1 MSGGRSLLAMI
12 EERIA
17 AGDYRL
23 PARSSVAAELH
34 TLTADPDFEM
44 TRVIGLVTGDAALT
58 GEILRVANSAL
69 YTGLSK
75 VATVREAVVRLG
87 SAQVFRLAMQ
97 TCEKEQYHACAPVL
111 NRFMEPLW
119 QHAVGVAHGSAWL
132 ARKLGYRDLEQTAFV
147 AGLLHDVGKLLLVM
161 VIDDVFSA
169 EQIDGGLTDQL
180 IREILESAH
189 VTCGFELA
197 RSWGLPEEYGRII
210 RDHHRDD
217 LSQGGTLINL
227 VALSDKACRR
237 LGLGIDS
244 EPSLV
249 LAVTDEAATLGAGD
263 IVLAQLLVALEDVQ
277 AECADPEGAAR

>member
-12 EERIA
+12 EERIT

-34 TLTADPDFEM
+34 TLAADPDFEM
-44 TRVIGLVTGDAALT
+44 TRVIGLVSGDAALT

-111 NRFMEPLW
+111 DGFMEPLW

-147 AGLLHDVGKLLLVM
+147 AGLLHDVGKLLLVK

-210 RDHHRDD
+210 RDHHQDD

-237 LGLGIDS
+237 LGLGIES

-277 AECADPEGAAR
+277 AECADPEGVAR